1 MSTAKAFMALPG
13 WNEAQLQ
20 SLDDS
25 ITADVRHLED
35 WRTAVC
41 IPLLAVSLISFL
53 ATILAF
59 SYAPDIISRTV
70 FGSINVA
77 YLLAL
82 TQFLITF
89 LVAVIYSLS
98 ARKSAD
104 PARERICKTLEQF
117 AGDKNA

>member
-13 WNEAQLQ
+13 RDEAQLQ
-20 SLDDS
+20 SLDNS
-25 ITADVRHLED
+25 ITADVRHLEK
-35 WRTAVC
+35 WRVTVC

-53 ATILAF
+53 ATVLAF
-59 SYAPDIISRTV
+59 SYAPDTMSRIV
-70 FGSINVA
+70 FGSVNVA

-82 TQFLITF
+82 AQFLITF

-104 PARERICKTLEQF
+104 PARERICDTLEKA
-117 AGDKNA
+117 AGGKDD